1 LDAEISGVD
10 AIIPGV
16 VAETDE
22 AGIVDGQFKNA
33 DHEESIDHESIDHEF
48 IDHESIDHE
57 VNEASE
63 GYESEACVAMYCSAT
78 EAENIMSPLIM
89 SL

>member
-1 LDAEISGVD
+1 MDAEIACVD

-16 VAETDE
+16 VAETDK
-22 AGIVDGQFKNA
+22 AGIVDGQFTNA
-33 DHEESIDHESIDHEF
+33 DHEES